1 MKPLIPGSGIRAIRH
16 ETNMNQ
22 TCNKPERKGE
32 NTMVKKNLKKIRN
45 IAIISALVMSVL
57 TGCGSSSN
65 KSSTRN
71 DYKNGLTY
79 EQKMN
84 ADMAAGY
91 YDGYGESY
99 ATEADYDD
107 VDYYDEAYEESEYA
121 AMTDDVS
128 TDVNGGGNAGTEKK
142 QTDNKLNL
150 DKLIY
155 RCNISVQTLAFES
168 DVAEFKAAIKEY
180 GAFIENEN
188 TYMSGGDYY
197 YDRNTKLRTYTATI
211 RVPSDKYEDFINKSG
226 GIGELVNMSQ
236 NVENLSQ
243 EYSDLSVQLEVLA
256 AERSSYVEMLKEAKS
271 LSDMDNIILITDK
284 ITSIDIQVNQIKT
297 RLNNIDNDVAY
308 SYVDMSIREVKEY
321 EKEPDESF
329 GSRFVR
335 EVKTGWRN
343 FLYGCQNFLIWFV
356 AHLPGILLFLGI
368 VFGIWK
374 LILHIIKKIK
384 AKRAAKRAERE
395 KQMAARNA
403 SMRPMPIPAQGAQ
416 AAPAT
421 QGAPTAPIAPA
432 AQVAT
437 QSAPAP
443 AKTADTKTTDT
454 KASDSKTTDT
464 MATDTKTT
472 DTKTDK

>member
-1 MKPLIPGSGIRAIRH
+1 
-16 ETNMNQ
+16 
-22 TCNKPERKGE
+22 
-32 NTMVKKNLKKIRN
+32 MVKKNLKKIRN

-79 EQKMN
+79 EQETN
-84 ADMAAGY
+84 ADRAGGY

-99 ATEADYDD
+99 ATEADYGD
-107 VDYYDEAYEESEYA
+107 VDYFDETYEESEYA
-121 AMTDDVS
+121 AMTDNVS

-384 AKRAAKRAERE
+384 AKRAAKRAEKE
-395 KQMAARNA
+395 KLMAARNA
-403 SMRPMPIPAQGAQ
+403 SMRPMPIPAQGAPAAPTAQ
-416 AAPAT
+416 VATQGATQVATQVAPAPTAPAAPAT
-421 QGAPTAPIAPA
+421 QA
-432 AQVAT
+432 
-437 QSAPAP
+437 APAP
-443 AKTADTKTTDT
+443 ATAVSNTNDTKTTDT
-454 KASDSKTTDT
+454 K
-464 MATDTKTT
+464 ATDTKTT

>member
-1 MKPLIPGSGIRAIRH
+1 
-16 ETNMNQ
+16 
-22 TCNKPERKGE
+22 
-32 NTMVKKNLKKIRN
+32 MVKKNLKKIRN

-79 EQKMN
+79 EQQTN

-99 ATEADYDD
+99 ATEANYDD
-107 VDYYDEAYEESEYA
+107 VDYFDEAYEESEYA

-384 AKRAAKRAERE
+384 AKRAAKRAEKE
-395 KQMAARNA
+395 KLMAARNA
-403 SMRPMPIPAQGAQ
+403 SMRPMPIPAQGAPGAP
-416 AAPAT
+416 AAQVAT
-421 QGAPTAPIAPA
+421 QGAPTAPIALA

-437 QSAPAP
+437 QGAPVAPAP
-443 AKTADTKTTDT
+443 ATAVSRTTDTKTTDT

-464 MATDTKTT
+464 KTSDSKTADTKTA